1 MELVA
6 LRDKF
11 ANRLSHQVNGMVV
24 RFCSQLMRIAP
35 GGGSGGGSRDSGG
48 SVVGGSMLDVSGGGG
63 ASSKHH
69 RLHHH
74 IGGSIMNLSGSKS
87 NLTVGG
93 GGGASNSG
101 ALTHCYELLKVQ
113 RSEMLQLSS
122 LVGGWMQVN
131 RPDVFRIL
139 KKVGSWFFP
148 LLEVRFTVYAC

>member
-1 MELVA
+1 
-6 LRDKF
+6 
-11 ANRLSHQVNGMVV
+11 
-24 RFCSQLMRIAP
+24 
-35 GGGSGGGSRDSGG
+35 
-48 SVVGGSMLDVSGGGG
+48 MLDVSGGGG

-87 NLTVGG
+87 NLTVG

-148 LLEVRFTVYAC
+148 ILEVRPMAYACLPTAFDYRLHCLCLS